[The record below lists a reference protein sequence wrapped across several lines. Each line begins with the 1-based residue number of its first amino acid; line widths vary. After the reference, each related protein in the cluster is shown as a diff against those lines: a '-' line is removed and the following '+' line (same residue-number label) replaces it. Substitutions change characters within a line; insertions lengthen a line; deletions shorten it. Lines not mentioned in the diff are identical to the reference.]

1 MTQFLLNHCL
11 LKPVNECLKDE
22 DSNKNNYDKI
32 SGSFVKNKANNRQ
45 IFLQVLQSVQ
55 FFCCQDLAFRSKNG
69 DGKRSSH
76 WRCSI
81 KKVFLETSQNSLEDT
96 CATAFCLM
104 LCKTCKNICRLF
116 ALFFP
121 KQPEILSYTFLME
134 SSCFNNWSKSPWYS
148 DTQISHGTSWV

>member
-96 CATAFCLM
+96 CATAFC
-104 LCKTCKNICRLF
+104 F
-116 ALFFP
+116 ARPVKIFVDYLLYFS
-121 KQPEILSYTFLME
+121 QSYQKFYRTHF
-134 SSCFNNWSKSPWYS
+134 
-148 DTQISHGTSWV
+148 

>member
-96 CATAFCLM
+96 CATA
-104 LCKTCKNICRLF
+104 LF

-121 KQPEILSYTFLME
+121 KLPEILSYTFLME